1 MSLSNGRIWFSCQ
14 KSHHFQ
20 DFPGGTVVKNL
31 PSNEDERDS
40 TLGPAIKTPHAT
52 RQLSPHTRMGEPA
65 G

>member
-31 PSNEDERDS
+31 PSNADDRDS
-40 TLGPAIKTPHAT
+40 ILGQAIKTPHAL
-52 RQLSPHTRMGEPA
+52 RQLRLHTTMGEPE